1 MLYHFVLLEEQK
13 MYKCKDHLKGIMER
27 KQNSLEEFTEV
38 GLLDEVFDMEKMYE
52 D

>member
-1 MLYHFVLLEEQK
+1 

-27 KQNSLEEFTEV
+27 KRKCLEEFAEV
-38 GLLDEVFDMEKMYE
+38 GLLDEVFDMEEMYE